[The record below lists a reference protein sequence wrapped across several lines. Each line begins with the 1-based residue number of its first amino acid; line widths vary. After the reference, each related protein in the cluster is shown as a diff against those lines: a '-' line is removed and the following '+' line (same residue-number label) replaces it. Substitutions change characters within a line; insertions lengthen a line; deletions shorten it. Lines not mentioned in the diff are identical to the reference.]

1 MESLKT
7 NVDVDS
13 VHEILVIVYAKNTTK
28 ISLQV
33 AYIIHTGSAKWTASY
48 DARVS
53 SGEQKLE
60 LNYYGNIINSSGEDW
75 NNVNLSLS
83 TAQPSIAGKPP
94 ELTTKF
100 VTIKQHVAY
109 KKNAY
114 SYDSINPTSNMAVQR
129 SVFKASNLREADDD
143 FDDDAGMVG
152 NKSSDTLTT
161 TTFVIPRKSTITAD
175 SKTHKVTIRTLPFV
189 ADFTY
194 TVIPKLS
201 LNAYLKAS
209 IKNNTKNI
217 PLLPGPMNV
226 FVDNNFVAKSDIPLL
241 NPNESLGVF
250 LGIDS
255 SIKIEYLPVTQLRDT
270 QGIISKTNKLNIK
283 YNITITNNKNKDIKL
298 ELFDNLPKSN
308 DSSIKVKLV
317 EPEIPE
323 SAKTGHQPA
332 PSTPKSIN
340 TATND
345 QDWGGVALTPANNVH
360 WKISIAAGSKKEIP
374 FGYTVDYPI
383 DVELCNAY

>member
-1 MESLKT
+1 MEFGKS
-7 NVDVDS
+7 NIDVDK
-13 VHEILVIVYAKNTTK
+13 VHEILVVVYAKNPTK
-28 ISLQV
+28 LSIQV
-33 AYIIHTGSAKWTASY
+33 AYIIHSGSARWTASY

-60 LNYYGNIINSSGEDW
+60 LNYYGNIFNNSGEDW
-75 NNVNLSLS
+75 ANVNLSLS

-94 ELTTKF
+94 DLNTKF
-100 VTIKQHVAY
+100 VTITSYARDSYSAY
-109 KKNAY
+109 ANPIYQKAVSNTLVD
-114 SYDSINPTSNMAVQR
+114 DSFFGEQSAQIEP
-129 SVFKASNLREADDD
+129 L
-143 FDDDAGMVG
+143 VG
-152 NKSSDTLTT
+152 KTTESLST
-161 TTFVIPRKSTITAD
+161 TTFFIQRKSSIPAD
-175 SKTHKVTIRTLPFV
+175 DKGHKVMIRTIPFK

-201 LNAYLKAS
+201 PNAYLKAS
-209 IKNNTKNI
+209 IKHSTKNF

-250 LGIDS
+250 LGVDA
-255 SIKIEYLPVTQLRDT
+255 SIKIDYQPVTQLRDT

-308 DSSIKVKLV
+308 DSSIKVKLL
-317 EPEIPE
+317 EPDLHPDARTPQ
-323 SAKTGHQPA
+323 STSSKTPNPQTVAATENWTGA
-332 PSTPKSIN
+332 SI
-340 TATND
+340 
-345 QDWGGVALTPANNVH
+345 TPANNIH
-360 WKISIAAGSKKEIP
+360 WKMSIPANCKKETP
-374 FGYTVDYPI
+374 FSYSIEYPI